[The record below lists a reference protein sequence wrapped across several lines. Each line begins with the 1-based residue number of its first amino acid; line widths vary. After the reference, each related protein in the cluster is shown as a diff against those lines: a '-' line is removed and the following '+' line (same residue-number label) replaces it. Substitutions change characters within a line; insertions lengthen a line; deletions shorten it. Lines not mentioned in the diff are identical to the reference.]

1 MPRSKEKKK
10 RPQPCSKEINS
21 AVMDII
27 KNKLSLRHAA
37 DKYGISKSALARHVA
52 QMKNSEAET
61 YNYAPHYDTK
71 KVFTEEQESILVDY
85 MKQCAFLHYGL
96 TVFNLRK
103 LAYQF
108 AKENK
113 IKYPSK
119 WDDEQLAGEGWA
131 RWFRSRHS
139 AEISL
144 RKPEATSLSRA
155 TSFNKDNVA
164 RFFTN
169 YTTVLSRH
177 TFDPVNI
184 YNVDETGL
192 STVHT
197 PPKIL
202 APKGVKA
209 VGGMTSGE
217 RGVNVTMLAT
227 VNAIGNSVPHLF
239 VFPRVHFKDHMLKGA
254 PPGSVGAA
262 APSGWSNEVVFQQYL
277 EHFIT
282 HTKPTPKD
290 PVLLVLDNHE
300 SHISVAAIS
309 RAKEAGV
316 IMVTFHP
323 HTTHKMQPL
332 DRTVFG
338 PFKNYYHKA
347 MADWM
352 VTPGNQGKPVTIYDV
367 AELVG
372 KAYPLSF
379 TPSNIIKGFEITGLF
394 PLNQNI
400 FQDQEFLPAFV
411 IDRPEPAETSGP
423 ALTSAQAPSPH
434 SPEPTSSAPLETIS
448 TPQPLT
454 PNQKY
459 AIIMTP
465 ESIRPFPK
473 AEARK
478 KLSAKRCR
486 KGKSRVLTD
495 TPEKTEIEK
504 MKSEKLKEK
513 KTTLKRKKVK
523 LNFNKLFRSKQD
535 SSSDFIEEDLTALC
549 NDNSD
554 NELED
559 LVDEAQIL
567 AKDLEQCLNIEE
579 LKLDDFVLVEF
590 KGLKCVKYFVAKIIE
605 KQDKEV
611 FVVEYLNKCL
621 DSPRFRIEKDTEI
634 FEVNVEDIKLRL
646 PTPTVYGGTQRL
658 LKQLKFPVSFAGYNL
673 G

>member
-1 MPRSKEKKK
+1 MPRSKEKRK
-10 RPQPCSKEINS
+10 RHQPCSKEINS

-52 QMKNSEAET
+52 QLKYSGAET

-71 KVFTEEQESILVDY
+71 KVFTEEQEYILVAY

-113 IKYPSK
+113 IKYPLK
-119 WDDEQLAGEGWA
+119 WDDEQLGGEGWA

-139 AEISL
+139 ADLSL

-177 TFDPVNI
+177 TFDPAKI
-184 YNVDETGL
+184 YNVDETGV
-192 STVHT
+192 STVHN

-217 RGVNVTMLAT
+217 RGVNVTILAT
-227 VNAIGNSVPHLF
+227 VNAIGNSIPPLF

-262 APSGWSNEVVFQQYL
+262 APSGWSNEVVFVQYL

-282 HTKPTPKD
+282 HTKPSPKD
-290 PVLLVLDNHE
+290 PVLLLLDNHE

-309 RAKEAGV
+309 RAKEAGI
-316 IMVTFHP
+316 IMLTFHP

-379 TPSNIIKGFEITGLF
+379 TPSNIIKGFEITGLY

-411 IDRPEPAETSGP
+411 TDRPEPAETSDP

-434 SPEPTSSAPLETIS
+434 SPQPMSSAPPE
-448 TPQPLT
+448 TPQPTT
-454 PNQKY
+454 PNQKN
-459 AIIMTP
+459 ASSIIVTP

-495 TPEKTEIEK
+495 TPEKMEIQK
-504 MKSEKLKEK
+504 MKAEKLEK
-513 KTTLKRKKVK
+513 KTRQKRKKVK
-523 LNFNKLFRSKQD
+523 LNFKKLFRSKED
-535 SSSDFIEEDLTALC
+535 SSSDFSEEDLTALC
-549 NDNSD
+549 NDSSD
-554 NELED
+554 ELED
-559 LVDEAQIL
+559 LADEAQIL
-567 AKDLEQCLNIEE
+567 AKDFEQCLNIQE

-590 KGLKCVKYFVAKIIE
+590 KGPKSVKYFVAKIIE
-605 KQDKEV
+605 RQDKEI
-611 FVVEYLNKCL
+611 FVVKYLKKCL
-621 DSPRFRIEKDTEI
+621 DSPRFRIEKDTEL
-634 FEVNVEDIKLRL
+634 FEVNVEDIKLKL

-658 LKQLKFPVSFAGYNL
+658 SKQLKFPVSFVGYNL